1 MRGANPRPGRL
12 KQILVK
18 ERLQWAIK
26 ASKRDIV
33 NVGIESMTPAEKAA
47 ALRNTFR
54 ASIEAAKVGDDQV
67 KNRKSVLAS
76 DTVFKSRAEIG
87 RRERSKSK
95 DGEPNKI
102 LPARRP
108 QSSVNVVGETSL
120 YRSRATH
127 SDNSLTKQN
136 SQRLSIKRKKKAI
149 PPRSKSDGRK
159 IDKAAV
165 EKRMPPRCKSNET
178 GCPFPRSSFR
188 NRKASVG
195 AVLTSFRN
203 HTTSTDSEKQGTRD
217 KKEKS
222 TRQSRRSS
230 LATGRADSLSQRK
243 ARSSS
248 RERVP
253 EERIRRGLSR
263 KNSGL
268 VGNEDITKRAGRSL
282 SLERGPEQRLRR
294 GLSRKNSGLIG
305 NEDATKRAGRGTSI
319 ERAPEQRLRK
329 SLSRRSSGLVGNED
343 ATKRSSRSTSIERVS
358 GQRLPKKLSNRRK
371 SHLVDSVSQ
380 REGRS
385 LSRDA
390 KTELNKSLAGLKT
403 ESGSGI
409 QQSSSN
415 DEESVVTWKRAHKKK
430 DDKLRAVSDHIPRIK
445 GFSRTASGLG
455 TDGLKACSS
464 HGKLLVD
471 SAGLQS
477 HRERRRNSAFGAS
490 CGDLLDSNAIRQSL
504 GMANAD
510 KNKNTGKMLVD
521 FPVKAPVTLTADFSA
536 AVDNKTR
543 AMTKNK
549 KASKRSLVKQISKSL
564 VGGEGSFHESFT
576 KIQSEEA
583 ECENIN
589 TGSIHLSSI
598 HRNNSRGT
606 LQKEGSSRGSL
617 SSFLSNT
624 PSSRNLT
631 GWDSESDDEF
641 AN

>member
-1 MRGANPRPGRL
+1 
-12 KQILVK
+12 
-18 ERLQWAIK
+18 
-26 ASKRDIV
+26 
-33 NVGIESMTPAEKAA
+33 MTPAEKAV

-76 DTVFKSRAEIG
+76 DTVFKSRAEKG

-120 YRSRATH
+120 YRSRATR
-127 SDNSLTKQN
+127 SDISLTKQN
-136 SQRLSIKRKKKAI
+136 SQHLSINRKKKAI

-178 GCPFPRSSFR
+178 GCPLPRSSFQ
-188 NRKASVG
+188 NRRASVG
-195 AVLTSFRN
+195 AALTSDEKGNTSFRN

-253 EERIRRGLSR
+253 EARIRRGLSR

-268 VGNEDITKRAGRSL
+268 VGNEDIITKRAGRSL

-329 SLSRRSSGLVGNED
+329 SLSRRNSGLVGNED

-390 KTELNKSLAGLKT
+390 KTELNKSLTGLKT

-415 DEESVVTWKRAHKKK
+415 DEESVVTWKRAHKNK

-477 HRERRRNSAFGAS
+477 HRQRRRNSAFGAS

-536 AVDNKTR
+536 TVDNKTR

-564 VGGEGSFHESFT
+564 VGGGGSFQESFT
-576 KIQSEEA
+576 KMQSEQA